1 MKFKIVA
8 DSSVDIH
15 SMDNVDFTSAPL
27 KIITSQKEYV
37 DTAAL
42 DVEGMVADLLSY
54 KGKSSTA
61 CPGVGDWVEAFGDG
75 DRIFCI
81 TISGNISGSFNA
93 AQSAKQVY
101 EEQHPERRVYIID
114 SLSTG
119 PEMKLICDKLA
130 ELINAGEEFESIC
143 KKIDEYRSGTHLL
156 FMLESLKNLA
166 NNGRVNAA
174 VAKVIGLLGIR
185 MVGKASEVGTLQPL
199 DKCRGE
205 QNALKTIVRRIYEMG
220 YKGGRICIAHCLNE
234 AAALQ
239 LKAQI
244 LKDHINARIEVYK
257 TGGLC
262 SFYAE
267 KGGLLVGFET

>member
-1 MKFKIVA
+1 MKYKIIA
-8 DSSVDIH
+8 DSSVDIR
-15 SMDNVDFTSAPL
+15 SMDGIDFATTPL

-37 DTAAL
+37 DTAEL
-42 DVEGMVADLLSY
+42 NVEEMVVDLLSY
-54 KGKSSTA
+54 KGRSSTA
-61 CPGVGDWVEAFGDG
+61 CPGVGDWIEAFADA
-75 DRIFCI
+75 DRVFCI
-81 TISGNISGSFNA
+81 TISGNLSGSFNA

-101 EEQHPERRVYIID
+101 EENHPDRKVYVID

-130 ELINAGEEFESIC
+130 ELIHAGDEFETIC
-143 KKIDEYRSGTHLL
+143 EKIETYRSRTHLL

-185 MVGKASEVGTLQPL
+185 MVGKASDVGTLQPL

-205 QNALKTIVRRIYEMG
+205 QNALKTIVKRLYEMG
-220 YKGGRICIAHCLNE
+220 YEGGKVCIAHCLNE

-244 LKDHINARIEVYK
+244 LKDHIGAKIEIYK

-267 KGGLLVGFET
+267 KGGLLIGFEA

>member
-1 MKFKIVA
+1 MKFKIIA
-8 DSSVDIH
+8 DSSVDIR
-15 SMDNVDFTSAPL
+15 SMNTVDFATTPL

-37 DTAAL
+37 DTAEL
-42 DVEGMVADLLSY
+42 NVEEMIVDLLNY

-61 CPGVGDWVEAFGDG
+61 CPGVGDWLEAFSDAE
-75 DRIFCI
+75 RIFCV
-81 TISGNISGSFNA
+81 TISGNLSGSFNA
-93 AQSAKQVY
+93 AQSAKRVY
-101 EEQHPERRVYIID
+101 EENHPDRKVYVID

-130 ELINAGEEFESIC
+130 ELVNSGDDFETIC
-143 KKIDEYRSGTHLL
+143 KKIEAYRGKTHLM

-166 NNGRVNAA
+166 NNGRVNSA

-185 MVGKASEVGTLQPL
+185 MVGIASDVGTLQPL

-205 QNALKTIVRRIYEMG
+205 QNALKTIVKRLYEMG
-220 YKGGRICIAHCLNE
+220 YSGGKICIAHCLNE

-244 LKDHINARIEVYK
+244 LKDHIHAKIEVYK